1 MRGRKKHTMPG
12 PFASPW
18 LVIGAAVILGVVV
31 IALSLRNI
39 TRSEEYMADLLLEK
53 GGSLIKAFEAGA
65 RTGMR
70 GSAIRLQVLL
80 EEMADQ
86 PDIDFIALTDQEGK
100 IVAHSNSNLVNTPL
114 FDADI
119 ASSRLNPDTRPKWS
133 IFGQKD
139 KRFFVVYRQF
149 APLRGKQSRSGH
161 MMSHNRKHDWAD
173 WQKPDGT
180 PPIIF
185 VGFDVQPF
193 ENARAQDRQ
202 HTMTM
207 AAIVL
212 LLGLTGFISLIWA
225 QNVQRT
231 RKELESTQALSDE
244 IVANLPEGLIV
255 FDAEDVPAFM
265 NNAARTMLGLPRTE
279 QSQGNDDLTPP
290 AVHELPQ
297 SLLQFLRQLDDSPVF
312 SGKETE
318 LSTGEISLPVSIQ
331 GARIS
336 GEDGTHMGKLL
347 LLNDL
352 SEIRRLEDEVRRREK
367 LAAIGSLAAGVAHEI
382 RNPLSSIKGYAT
394 YFGSRFAEG
403 SEDRSAARIMV
414 QEVDRLNRV
423 ITDLI
428 GLARPSDL
436 SLKQVK
442 PESLAENV
450 LRLIM
455 PDAARKNI
463 DLRFAAADDLPQ
475 ATIDPDRITQAL
487 LNVCLNSLDA
497 MENGGVLTISVDT
510 DTKSREG
517 TPLLRFKIRDTGSGI
532 SQEHLTTIFDPY
544 FTTKSQGTGLG
555 LAIVH
560 KIVEAHG
567 GETKVQSAEGE
578 GTEIAI
584 ILPLH
589 PRQTIT
595 GQTHS

>member
-1 MRGRKKHTMPG
+1 MRGKNKHKMPG

-18 LVIGAAVILGVVV
+18 VVIGAAVILGVVV

-39 TRSEEYMADLLLEK
+39 TRSEEYMANLLLEK

-86 PDIDFIALTDQEGK
+86 PDIDFIALTDQEGR
-100 IVAHSNSNLVNTPL
+100 IVAHSNSKMVNSRL
-114 FDADI
+114 FDTDVTT
-119 ASSRLNPDTRPKWS
+119 SMLKPDSRPKWS
-133 IFGQKD
+133 IFGQKN

-149 APLRGKQSRSGH
+149 TPLRGRSPHNGH
-161 MMSHNRKHDWAD
+161 MMTRKRKSDWDD
-173 WQKPDGT
+173 WQKPDG
-180 PPIIF
+180 PPPTIF

-193 ENARAQDRQ
+193 EDAQKQDRQ

-212 LLGLTGFISLIWA
+212 LLGLAGFISLIWA

-255 FDAEDVPAFM
+255 FDAADVPAFM
-265 NNAARTMLGLPRTE
+265 NNAARVMLGLPPAE
-279 QSQGNDDLTPP
+279 HKQGAKDLTPP
-290 AVHELPQ
+290 ALDELPE
-297 SLLQFLRQLDDSPVF
+297 SLLSYLQMLDSMHVF
-312 SGKETE
+312 SGKEAE
-318 LSTGEISLPVSIQ
+318 LIADGVSLPVSIQ
-331 GARIS
+331 GARIT

-394 YFGSRFAEG
+394 YFGTRFAKG
-403 SEDRSAARIMV
+403 SEDRNAARIMV

-423 ITDLI
+423 ISDLI

-436 SLKQVK
+436 SLKLVK
-442 PESLAENV
+442 PASLAENV

-455 PDAARKNI
+455 PDAASKNI

-475 ATIDPDRITQAL
+475 ATIDPDRVTQAL
-487 LNVCLNSLDA
+487 LNVCLNGLDA
-497 MENGGVLTISVDT
+497 MEQGGILTISVDT
-510 DTKSREG
+510 DSQSREG
-517 TPLLRFKIRDTGSGI
+517 APLLRFKIRDTGTGI
-532 SQEHLTTIFDPY
+532 SNEHLTTMFDPY

-567 GETKVQSAEGE
+567 GEIKVHSAAGE
-578 GTEIAI
+578 GTEISI

-589 PRQTIT
+589 PKKTDAEQV
-595 GQTHS
+595 